1 MIDLTVP
8 KTSKTAVLREKLTV
22 QLEDH
27 TPKML
32 GERDVLVKVMAVGI
46 CGSDIHF
53 YEHGRI
59 GKKEVTFPFVLG
71 HECSGIVLDIGKTVT
86 DFKKG
91 DRVAVEPGISC
102 MKCEHCKRGKYN
114 ICPNVNF
121 LSSPPTDGAF
131 TQYIIH
137 PEHFLHPIP
146 DNMTY
151 EEAALVEPLSVGIQA
166 CKNSTVTPGDD
177 VLITGLGPIGLTA
190 VIAAKEFGA
199 KKIIV
204 SDIEPFRLLLAKKLG
219 ATHFINSRE
228 EQLRNRVLDITS
240 GNGVDKS
247 IDTSGQPIVINEVID
262 IIKRG
267 GKLVPIGFPVTEN
280 VPLNITHMIF
290 KEISLITVYRYANT
304 YPLGINMIS
313 SKRYDLKLLITD
325 YFSLDEV
332 DIALERARTNKQTS
346 IKVMVYPN
354 EVPSNM

>member
-1 MIDLTVP
+1 MIDLSIP
-8 KTSKTAVLREKLTV
+8 KISKTAVLREKLTV
-22 QLEDH
+22 QLENH
-27 TPKML
+27 VPKSL
-32 GERDVLVKVMAVGI
+32 GEHDVLVKVMAVGI

-59 GKKEVTFPFVLG
+59 GKKAVTFPFVLG
-71 HECSGIVLDIGKTVT
+71 HECSGIVIDIGESVT

-114 ICPNVNF
+114 ICPNVKF

-137 PEHFLHPIP
+137 PEHFLHHIP
-146 DNMTY
+146 DNMTF
-151 EEAALVEPLSVGIQA
+151 EEASLVEPLSVGIQA
-166 CKNSTVTPGDD
+166 CKNTNVTPGDD

-190 VIAAKEFGA
+190 IIAAKEFGA
-199 KKIIV
+199 KNIIV
-204 SDIEPFRLLLAKKLG
+204 SDIEPFRLVLAKKLG
-219 ATHFINSRE
+219 ATHFINPRE
-228 EQLRNRVLDITS
+228 EQLTQRVLDIT
-240 GNGVDKS
+240 NGHGIDKS
-247 IDTSGQPIVINEVID
+247 IDTSGQPFVINEVID
-262 IIKRG
+262 VIKRG

-280 VPLNITHMIF
+280 VPLNITQMIF

-304 YPLGINMIS
+304 YPLGINTIS
-313 SKRYDLKLLITD
+313 SKKHDLKLLITD

-332 DIALERARTNKQTS
+332 DVALERARANKQTS